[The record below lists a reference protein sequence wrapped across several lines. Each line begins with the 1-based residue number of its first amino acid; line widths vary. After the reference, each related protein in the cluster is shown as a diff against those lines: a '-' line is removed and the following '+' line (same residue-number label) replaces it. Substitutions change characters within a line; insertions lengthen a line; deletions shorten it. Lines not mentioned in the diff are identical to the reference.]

1 MSPGSALDG
10 IMVARDENWTALP
23 MSSFRRIHAALAE
36 FCVTGNAVYSRKAVA
51 QKMKIKLGPQNRHQQ
66 KTCDQWSHETVDQRI
81 VGFRDTTTI
90 ATVPSA

>member
-36 FCVTGNAVYSRKAVA
+36 FCVTGNAVSSRKAVA
-51 QKMKIKLGPQNRHQQ
+51 QLRGINRDSQAH
-66 KTCDQWSHETVDQRI
+66 KR
-81 VGFRDTTTI
+81 
-90 ATVPSA
+90 